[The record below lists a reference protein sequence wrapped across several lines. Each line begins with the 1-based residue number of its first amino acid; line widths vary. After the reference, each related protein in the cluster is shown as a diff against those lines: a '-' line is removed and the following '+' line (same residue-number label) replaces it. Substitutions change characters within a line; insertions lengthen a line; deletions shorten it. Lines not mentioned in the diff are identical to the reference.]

1 MQLPG
6 PKFPRSRTSS
16 PDIQKHAKLLK
27 LSEWNSES
35 RIFVKHFWALQN
47 KIARIAYEKPNYFLF
62 SYIYILKVRDLTAG
76 IKCFIPQED
85 IILDEF
91 RFGRI
96 EAGREVAYHQERS
109 GGHWAREW
117 TRRTGGLEDARRGSW
132 IYSDAKRERGWR
144 LEDRMSPCH
153 RLAAR

>member
-1 MQLPG
+1 MQNYLNCHNG
-6 PKFPRSRTSS
+6 
-16 PDIQKHAKLLK
+16 IQKVEYLLNISGHSK
-27 LSEWNSES
+27 
-35 RIFVKHFWALQN
+35 IN
-47 KIARIAYEKPNYFLF
+47 KIARIAYEKPIYFLF

-109 GGHWAREW
+109 GGH
-117 TRRTGGLEDARRGSW
+117 
-132 IYSDAKRERGWR
+132 
-144 LEDRMSPCH
+144 
-153 RLAAR
+153 